1 MIQASLARRYAKALL
16 QIGIEDKTVETLDA
30 DLESYG
36 ATIRSSPELR
46 ALLEDPTVLTAVK
59 QSVLKEI
66 VAKLG
71 LSKTT
76 ANFIQLL
83 AEKGRIQF
91 FADIHREFAR
101 MADEHAG
108 RARAVVTSAS
118 PLPKD
123 IQAALVDKLSRM
135 TGRKVELNARV
146 DEALLGGLVTEI
158 NGVVYDGSLRTQL
171 RALRERAK
179 ATA

>member
-16 QIGIEDKTVETLDA
+16 QIGIEDKTVEKLDA

-36 ATIRSSPELR
+36 AVVRGSADLR
-46 ALLEDPTVLTAVK
+46 ALLEDPTVLTHVK
-59 QSVLKEI
+59 QSVLKD
-66 VAKLG
+66 VTSKLG
-71 LSKTT
+71 LTATT
-76 ANFIQLL
+76 VNFIQLL

-91 FADIHREFAR
+91 FADIHREFTR

-118 PLPKD
+118 ALPK
-123 IQAALVDKLSRM
+123 AVETALVEKLSRM
-135 TGRKVELNARV
+135 TGRKVELDARV
-146 DEALLGGLVTEI
+146 DETLLGGLVTEI